1 MYSDGPATYHNSTI
15 RARNESALGACIFY
29 KSSRKTNDIRRAA
42 KVFCELQIGG
52 AGIQRIGD
60 RRQTMK
66 RVLVVHF
73 SQTGQLARIARRLVS
88 PLAGASGEVEVVEE
102 ILRPRNPYP
111 FPWPLLRFFDTM
123 PESVLLDPPELEP
136 LSVRAGERFDLVI
149 LAYQVWF
156 LSPCGPVA
164 AFLKSEDGKRLLRG
178 RPVVTVIGCRNMWLN
193 AQEIVKGLIQDAG
206 GELRDN
212 VVFTDDA
219 PTMAT
224 LITTPL
230 WLLTGK
236 REGFFG
242 LPPAGV
248 AEGDIAG
255 AERFGHAL
263 VQALRAD
270 RERNRAPML
279 AGMGA
284 ARVDPQLIFSER
296 AGKRAFG
303 AWSRIIRL
311 GGKPGSLARLPLVVL
326 FCLYLV
332 AMILAVV
339 PASLLLQRLLR
350 PLLARRLESQKTY
363 FEAPSGP

>member
-1 MYSDGPATYHNSTI
+1 
-15 RARNESALGACIFY
+15 
-29 KSSRKTNDIRRAA
+29 
-42 KVFCELQIGG
+42 
-52 AGIQRIGD
+52 
-60 RRQTMK
+60 MK

-73 SQTGQLARIARRLVS
+73 SQTGQLARIVRHLVA
-88 PLAGASGEVEVVEE
+88 PLAGEVELVEE
-102 ILRPRNPYP
+102 ALRPRTPYP
-111 FPWPLLRFFDTM
+111 FPWPLLRFFDAM
-123 PESVLLDPPELEP
+123 PEAVLLDPPALEP
-136 LSVRAGERFDLVI
+136 IRATGDFDLVV

-156 LSPCGPVA
+156 LSPSGPVT
-164 AFLKSEDGKRLLRG
+164 AFLKSDEGKRLLRG

-193 AQEIVKGLIQDAG
+193 AQEKVKRLIGEAG

-212 VVFTDDA
+212 VAFTDRA

-224 LITTPL
+224 LITTPR

-236 REGFFG
+236 RDGFLG
-242 LPPAGV
+242 LPPAGI
-248 AEGDIAG
+248 ADADIAS

-270 RERNRAPML
+270 RERNGAPML
-279 AGMGA
+279 AGLGA
-284 ARVDPQLIFSER
+284 ARVDPRLIFSER
-296 AGKRAFG
+296 AGTRAFG

-311 GGKPGSLARLPLVVL
+311 GGKPGAWTRLPLVVL

-363 FEAPSGP
+363 FELPAGP

>member
-1 MYSDGPATYHNSTI
+1 
-15 RARNESALGACIFY
+15 
-29 KSSRKTNDIRRAA
+29 
-42 KVFCELQIGG
+42 
-52 AGIQRIGD
+52 
-60 RRQTMK
+60 MK
-66 RVLVVHF
+66 KVLVVHF
-73 SQTGQLARIARRLVS
+73 SQTGQLARIVRRLVA
-88 PLAGASGEVEVVEE
+88 PLAGASGEVELVEE
-102 ILRPRNPYP
+102 ILRPRMPYP
-111 FPWPLLRFFDTM
+111 FPWPLLRFFDAM
-123 PESVLLDPPELEP
+123 PESVLLDPPALEP
-136 LSVRAGERFDLVI
+136 IRAEGNFDLVV

-156 LSPCGPVA
+156 LSPSGPVT
-164 AFLKSEDGKRLLRG
+164 AFLKSDAGKRLLQG

-193 AQEIVKGLIQDAG
+193 AQEKVKQLIGEAG

-212 VVFTDDA
+212 VVFTDRA
-219 PTMAT
+219 PTLAT

-236 REGFFG
+236 REGFLG
-242 LPPAGV
+242 LPPAGI
-248 AEGDIAG
+248 ADADIAG

-263 VQALRAD
+263 AQALRGD
-270 RERNRAPML
+270 RERNGSPML
-279 AGMGA
+279 AGLGA
-284 ARVDPQLIFSER
+284 ARVDPRLIFSER
-296 AGKRAFG
+296 AGTRAFG